1 MSKGRKHDDPSDWYP
16 RQTTKI
22 DPAALAGPEL
32 VVSARIWAFIL
43 VKSVFELCIGAA
55 VNRGSTSE
63 NPDLKKKT
71 SRHLIFIYISR
82 QKVLVLMLPR

>member
-1 MSKGRKHDDPSDWYP
+1 MPFARMRKEENMMIRQICIPY
-16 RQTTKI
+16 QTTKI

-55 VNRGSTSE
+55 VNRDSTSE
-63 NPDLKKKT
+63 NPDLKKKH
-71 SRHLIFIYISR
+71 RDI
-82 QKVLVLMLPR
+82 